1 MGGFKSLKT
10 LHNLPKTTTFITTSW
25 KNLRVLLVVIC
36 VCDKMGRGKRT
47 SCLSITED
55 AVGTTLYINEFR

>member
-36 VCDKMGRGKRT
+36 VCDKMGRGNGHP
-47 SCLSITED
+47 
-55 AVGTTLYINEFR
+55 AYQ